1 MKPTAATEE
10 KAMASADSKPVASK
24 KPNVFF
30 MLGGPGAGKGTQC
43 ANLVDEFGLIHLSA
57 GDLLRAERNSGSKD
71 AKLINEYIT
80 SGQIVPV
87 EITVR
92 LIKRAMQM
100 YMAQQEA
107 YNFVI
112 DGFPRNHDNLDGWNK
127 LMSEFAVVPFLLLL
141 ECDEQEMTKRI
152 LSRAATST
160 VQRKDDNLQTLQK
173 RFKVFREETMPVVA
187 VFDAQQKCRRVSS
200 MGSVEAI
207 YAAIRPLFVCAMLR
221 PQIVFVLGGPGAGK
235 GTQCD
240 KLTQDTAF
248 AASFAHL
255 SAGDLLRAERNSGS
269 ANAQLI
275 NQYIQN
281 GEIVPVEI
289 TVRLIET
296 AIEKCMQN
304 EGKYVFVIDGF
315 PRNYDNYNGWNK
327 IMSEKCNVAFLLVL
341 ECTEEEMT
349 KRILSRAEKSAV
361 KRVDDNA
368 DTLKKRFK
376 VFHDSTVPI
385 MKEFE
390 KMNKLTKVDAIG
402 SIDDIYLKIKPHF
415 VPLVKPNKNTTTNK

>member
-152 LSRAATST
+152 LSRA
-160 VQRKDDNLQTLQK
+160 
-173 RFKVFREETMPVVA
+173 
-187 VFDAQQKCRRVSS
+187 
-200 MGSVEAI
+200 
-207 YAAIRPLFVCAMLR
+207 
-221 PQIVFVLGGPGAGK
+221 
-235 GTQCD
+235 
-240 KLTQDTAF
+240 
-248 AASFAHL
+248 
-255 SAGDLLRAERNSGS
+255 
-269 ANAQLI
+269 
-275 NQYIQN
+275 
-281 GEIVPVEI
+281 
-289 TVRLIET
+289 
-296 AIEKCMQN
+296 
-304 EGKYVFVIDGF
+304 
-315 PRNYDNYNGWNK
+315 
-327 IMSEKCNVAFLLVL
+327 
-341 ECTEEEMT
+341 
-349 KRILSRAEKSAV
+349 EKSAV

-415 VPLVKPNKNTTTNK
+415 VPLVKQNKHTTTNK